1 MLFRIFV
8 ALHYSCTIVIVPTS
22 GTSSL
27 PTGVDGQPLLHSQH
41 QARQSSATGRMETMV
56 IIRELV
62 RIATIMMDAV
72 LILGV
77 GPWQGRGG
85 DGGDDVGSG
94 KKNIQN
100 MISLKIASVLPTL

>member
-1 MLFRIFV
+1 
-8 ALHYSCTIVIVPTS
+8 
-22 GTSSL
+22 
-27 PTGVDGQPLLHSQH
+27 
-41 QARQSSATGRMETMV
+41 METMV
-56 IIRELV
+56 IIRDLV